1 MYEVI
6 WGGHKSKTQISKRGR
21 PLPRKIIYP
30 MAKVTVKYDPVKLR
44 GKYVKLE
51 EKIEKS
57 IKRNASINS
66 NMIENDKDDIQV
78 SKKQNKVWSEKV
90 YV

>member
-1 MYEVI
+1 
-6 WGGHKSKTQISKRGR
+6 
-21 PLPRKIIYP
+21 

-78 SKKQNKVWSEKV
+78 SKKQNKV
-90 YV
+90 